1 MYKNIVY
8 YNKYKSIKKY
18 EEKFLKNCSFTNI
31 LKTKN
36 GEREII
42 YKAPEFLVTINKLTV
57 NFLVYN
63 DERYAIIDKI
73 EKLAEILQ
81 HKRGTLL

>member
-18 EEKFLKNCSFTNI
+18 EKKLLEKCLFTNI

-36 GEREII
+36 GEREVI
-42 YKAPEFLVTINKLTV
+42 YKAPEFLVTINKSTV

-63 DERYAIIDKI
+63 NERYTIIDKI
-73 EKLAEILQ
+73 EKLAEIL
-81 HKRGTLL
+81 